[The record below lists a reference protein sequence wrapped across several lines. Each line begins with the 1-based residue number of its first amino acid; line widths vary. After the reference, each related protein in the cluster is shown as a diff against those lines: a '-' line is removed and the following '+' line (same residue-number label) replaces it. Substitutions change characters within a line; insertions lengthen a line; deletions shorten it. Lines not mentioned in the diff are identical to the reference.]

1 VIAHLGMPEYAEHL
15 ALAERYPNVHL
26 DTTMACTPFTEALMP
41 LPPEL
46 RPRLA
51 GLRDRIVLGSD
62 FPNIPHPY
70 AVQLESLERLD
81 LGDDWLRTVCWH
93 NGARLLR
100 LDPPIPT

>member
-1 VIAHLGMPEYAEHL
+1 
-15 ALAERYPNVHL
+15 VHL

-70 AVQLESLERLD
+70 AVQLEALERLD
-81 LGDDWLRTVCWH
+81 LGDDWLRAVCWH
-93 NGARLLR
+93 NGARLLG